1 MSVGTIDRFDIR
13 DISIKDLVLDD
24 LAGYVDMLNDIDENM
39 IDRQASIVMDEVFR
53 EDTQP
58 LEADIPLVVKRWV
71 AAHTVLRLI
80 PGLRTYIAKNE
91 VRGDI
96 LERSSTVKYDQ
107 LEMLD
112 DIQLLV
118 EQRIHELRNQVQ
130 NELADDYSIGPPI
143 YDRPGVSGSKPEFVS
158 LDPWRIGKKMFEN
171 C

>member
-1 MSVGTIDRFDIR
+1 MSVGKIDQFDIR

-24 LAGYVDMLNDIDENM
+24 LSGYVDMLNDIDENM
-39 IDRQASIVMDEVFR
+39 LDRQASIVVYEIYRTDI
-53 EDTQP
+53 P
-58 LEADIPLVVKRWV
+58 LEADIPIVVKRWI

-80 PGLRTYIAKNE
+80 PALRTFIAKNE

-112 DIQLLV
+112 DIQLTV
-118 EQRIHELRNQVQ
+118 ESRIHELRNQVQ
-130 NELADDYSIGPPI
+130 NELTDELTVGAPI
-143 YDRPGVSGSKPEFVS
+143 YDRPGITSQNTEFAT

-171 C
+171 E